1 MLRDIRELAGDP
13 EAYAAEL
20 NRRWGGL
27 LSYRY
32 LGRSYS
38 SMDIGATDTVPVRH
52 DMRNPTG
59 GLYLAVLGIVSP
71 DSGLVSDLEAVP
83 NPVIHSIQVLD
94 PGRDVRRIEIQ
105 SEGSSAAGRW
115 RTAGRRSSTPTTP
128 AGCWHSTRVR
138 GEHRRAA
145 GGPGSDGTQPD
156 RGRRLRPTCRR
167 CGRCS
172 APADDPTARGHY
184 RS

>member
-52 DMRNPTG
+52 DMARRIDAG
-59 GLYLAVLGIVSP
+59 FLAGLVVEHRLSIDDAHDVARLLAHDLAHDAYRVDDAVAVLDRV
-71 DSGLVSDLEAVP
+71 
-83 NPVIHSIQVLD
+83 
-94 PGRDVRRIEIQ
+94 
-105 SEGSSAAGRW
+105 
-115 RTAGRRSSTPTTP
+115 RSS
-128 AGCWHSTRVR
+128 S
-138 GEHRRAA
+138 
-145 GGPGSDGTQPD
+145 GGSASDTFDG
-156 RGRRLRPTCRR
+156 
-167 CGRCS
+167 
-172 APADDPTARGHY
+172 
-184 RS
+184 